1 MIYSSKQNAL
11 IKKIASLKDKKGRR
25 EHGLYIV
32 EGVKMVSEAIK
43 YGQDIDCI
51 VISER
56 CDFVAPGSV
65 ETITVTE
72 QVFSYLTGE
81 VTPQG
86 VLAVIKIPENSLTT
100 PSGNAIILDGLQDP
114 GNMGTIIRTA
124 SACGYSDIYL
134 LSCVDAYSPKA
145 VRASMS
151 GIYFVNIHKC
161 EVENLK
167 ALLSGFEIIVADF
180 GGKNLFEY
188 TPSGS
193 YAIVIGNEGNGVSD
207 EVKSLADTVLTIPMD
222 SKIESLNASV
232 ACALMMYNLKKEF

>member
-32 EGVKMVSEAIK
+32 EGVKMVTEAIK
-43 YGQDIDCI
+43 YGQDISYI
-51 VISER
+51 VLSEK
-56 CDFVAPGSV
+56 CDLAFDSSA
-65 ETITVTE
+65 EILTVTE
-72 QVFSYLTGE
+72 QVFAYLSDE
-81 VTPQG
+81 ATPQG
-86 VLAVIKIPENSLTT
+86 VLAVLKIPNLSKKT
-100 PSGNAIILDGLQDP
+100 PSGNAIILDGIQDP

-124 SACGYSDIYL
+124 TACGYNDIYL

-145 VRASMS
+145 VRSSMS
-151 GIYFVNIHKC
+151 GIYFVNAIKC
-161 EVENLK
+161 GVEDIK
-167 ALLSGFEIIVADF
+167 SLLEGYEIIVADF

-188 TPSGS
+188 KPNDK

-207 EVKSLADTVLTIPMD
+207 LVKVMADTVLTIPMD
-222 SKIESLNASV
+222 SKIESLNASI